1 MIIFCQT
8 AVSYPNEIH
17 QKTTQ
22 TIKNVLQ
29 YIQTGG
35 AIIRN
40 ISQKGECVYVISYQR
55 W

>member
-1 MIIFCQT
+1 MIIFVKQPFL
-8 AVSYPNEIH
+8 APNEIH

-55 W
+55 